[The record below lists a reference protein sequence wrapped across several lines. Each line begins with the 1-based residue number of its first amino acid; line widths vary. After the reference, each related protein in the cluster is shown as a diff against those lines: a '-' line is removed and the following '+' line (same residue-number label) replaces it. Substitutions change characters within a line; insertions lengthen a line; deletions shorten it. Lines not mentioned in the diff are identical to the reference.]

1 MRIPVIATIL
11 PVLAV
16 LAAASPAGAQT
27 PADPATIPDEEWIP
41 VGHQGG
47 PTFSE
52 RTVATS
58 LHWKGL
64 SRQQGHP
71 VTWVE
76 WRLRQPA
83 TVPGDTAQY
92 SDRFVRQRFDCDGRR
107 WQSLGV
113 RYEARRTSGT
123 RRVGSSDAQGP
134 WTPADTTNMMR
145 EMFDLACLP
154 ADPAMGMGLP
164 PLNAPERWTRV
175 DGTDERPQEVDT
187 AGRQRHGKVTLM
199 WSRTRQPPRPF
210 QRFDGTM
217 GPDYDTHHR
226 LMRVDCATRRVRIVR
241 QVLAHSGTFV
251 DSLTR
256 PNPSGIVADS
266 SVYGYA
272 EVNAA
277 CGGSPAGAPTSLRA
291 PSAPGTPP
299 LALWR
304 RAASGRTGQRGR
316 KRRRV

>member
-1 MRIPVIATIL
+1 MRIPVSATIFA
-11 PVLAV
+11 VLAV
-16 LAAASPAGAQT
+16 LAVALPAGAQT
-27 PADPATIPDEEWIP
+27 PADPATLPDEEWIHL
-41 VGHQGG
+41 GHQGG
-47 PTFSE
+47 PTFQD
-52 RTVATS
+52 RTVAAS
-58 LHWKGL
+58 LHWDGL

-76 WRLRQPA
+76 WRPRLPE

-92 SDRFVRQRFDCDGRR
+92 SNRYVRQRFDCAGRR
-107 WQSLGV
+107 WRPLAV
-113 RYEARRTSGT
+113 RYDARRTSGT

-134 WTPADTTNMMR
+134 WTPADTTGMVR

-175 DGTDERPQEVDT
+175 AGTDERPQEVDT
-187 AGRQRHGKVTLM
+187 AGRQRHGEVTMM
-199 WSRTRQPPRPF
+199 WSRTRQAPRAL
-210 QRFDGTM
+210 QRFDGTR

-226 LMRVDCATRRVRIVR
+226 LMHVECATRRVRIVR

-256 PNPSGIVADS
+256 PGPSGIVADS

-277 CGGSPAGAPTSLRA
+277 CGGPPPGAPTSLRA
-291 PSAPGTPP
+291 PSAPGTAP
-299 LALWR
+299 LALWQ
-304 RAASGRTGQRGR
+304 RAVPGRTGRRGR